1 MPVGNSAFD
10 VKKFYIDL
18 LPEDDEDGLADLAA
32 QKFDDL
38 MSLVKKRVHK
48 KRALGRIRFDLGGG
62 VQLGVSTYSF
72 VQRAYKP
79 SKVRL
84 TRYDVCTCRSTLYII
99 IQPKIL
105 FVSGEDLV

>member
-1 MPVGNSAFD
+1 MPVGNPSFD
-10 VKKFYIDL
+10 VKKFYFDL

-48 KRALGRIRFDLGGG
+48 KRAVGRIKFNLGGDL
-62 VQLGVSTYSF
+62 QLGVSIYSF

-84 TRYDVCTCRSTLYII
+84 TGYD
-99 IQPKIL
+99 
-105 FVSGEDLV
+105 

>member
-1 MPVGNSAFD
+1 MPVGNSTFD
-10 VKKFYIDL
+10 VKKFYVDL
-18 LPEDDEDGLADLAA
+18 LPDDDENMTDVAA
-32 QKFDDL
+32 QKFEDL
-38 MSLVKKRVHK
+38 MNIVKKRVHK

-84 TRYDVCTCRSTLYII
+84 TRYAVLRCLIMVLMYSVLL
-99 IQPKIL
+99 KITN
-105 FVSGEDLV
+105 DK